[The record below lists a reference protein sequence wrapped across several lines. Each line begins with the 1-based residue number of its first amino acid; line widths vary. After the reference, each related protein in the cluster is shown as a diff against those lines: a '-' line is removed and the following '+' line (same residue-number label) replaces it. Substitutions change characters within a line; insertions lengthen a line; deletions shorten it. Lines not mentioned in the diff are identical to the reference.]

1 MDKNWL
7 IRTKSNHILG
17 PVSKEKVVEL
27 YQNGSL
33 KPGDEVCSGNGFWF
47 FIREEDMV
55 ARYLLGNERQSFNPL
70 SEAKDI
76 LTAKATPEEAPA
88 EVTESP
94 DITLV
99 GNFNLDSLKED
110 LESSEKKSE
119 ENPSSEEGLP
129 PTSLPENV
137 EASEAQTSSVTEE
150 TLPSEEQKKNKPKL
164 RTAKKT
170 KKKVAPPTKSQSYL
184 KFIFFFF
191 VLLLLLLTYYR
202 KQIIRFL
209 FDGEMTKI
217 HLISPVY
224 AQGEIL
230 EPAKKK
236 GFFEEKVE
244 LDGVSFSPEVGL
256 NGFSVISQI
265 DLSSFECEKLQKDTF
280 LLGFLLFPADRFNE
294 KFLIK
299 IRECASSESDQG
311 ILSRWL
317 KTLDQK
323 PVLTAKEQQRRNLLT
338 EVLNSPYNLITD
350 QKLKSSLMTILI
362 DMPEETISEVLL
374 KSWLFLMLGNIT
386 RSDNL
391 LKDFINTAPYYNWK
405 KSSLNPSFYH
415 LLGSEFLD
423 NILDKQSKHPSDRLI
438 FRLFCEYI
446 LNFYSEP
453 TLIYKVRRIHTEPSS
468 DFIKLEY
475 VKRVAPALVNHL
487 RLKKLSESERLKV
500 LKNSQEISLDEQS
513 LWHWPFF
520 YIDPLITEAIYPTL
534 KQWEKADQL
543 WFIYLMQTEKIIDL
557 WSKNSGKSFIQGRR
571 QFLRE
576 QLEGKNFM
584 LSLFQLIK
592 LGDINFSLV
601 DKVIKHQ
608 AK

>member
-27 YQNGSL
+27 FQNGSL
-33 KPGDEVCSGNGFWF
+33 KSGDEVCSGNGFWF

-55 ARYLLGNERQSFNPL
+55 ARYLLGDEKQSFNPL

-76 LTAKATPEEAPA
+76 LTAKAVPEEALE
-88 EVTESP
+88 EVTSESP

-99 GNFNLDSLKED
+99 GNFNLESLKGEQ
-110 LESSEKKSE
+110 
-119 ENPSSEEGLP
+119 ENPGETPPAEEVLP
-129 PTSLPENV
+129 PSSIPEDV
-137 EASEAQTSSVTEE
+137 DASQAHTSSAAEE
-150 TLPSEEQKKNKPKL
+150 TLPLEEQKKNKPKL

-170 KKKVAPPTKSQSYL
+170 KKKAAVPSKSQNYL
-184 KFIFFFF
+184 KFIFFLF
-191 VLLLLLLTYYR
+191 VFLLLLLTYYR

-217 HLISPVY
+217 HLVSPVY
-224 AQGEIL
+224 AQTEIL

-236 GFFEEKVE
+236 GFFEDKID

-265 DLSSFECEKLQKDTF
+265 DLPSFECEKLKKDTF
-280 LLGFLLFPADRFNE
+280 LLAFLLFPADRFNE

-299 IRECASSESDQG
+299 IRECASSESEQS
-311 ILSRWL
+311 ILSSWL
-317 KTLDQK
+317 KSLDQK
-323 PVLTAKEQQRRNLLT
+323 PVLSKKEQQRRNLLI

-350 QKLKSSLMTILI
+350 QKHKSSLMTILI
-362 DMPEETISEVLL
+362 DMPEDTLSEVLL

-391 LKDFINTAPYYNWK
+391 LNDFINTAPYYNWK
-405 KSSLNPSFYH
+405 KSSLAPSFYH
-415 LLGSEFLD
+415 SLGSEFLD

-453 TLIYKVRRIHTEPSS
+453 TLVYKVRRIHSEFSS

-475 VKRVAPALVNHL
+475 VKRVAPSLVNHL
-487 RLKKLSESERLKV
+487 RLKALSESDRLKA
-500 LKNSQEISLDEQS
+500 LKNSQEISFDEQS

-520 YIDPLITEAIYPTL
+520 YIDPLITETIYPTL
-534 KQWEKADQL
+534 KQWEKTDQL
-543 WFIYLMQTEKIIDL
+543 WFIYLMQTEKMIDL
-557 WSKNSGKSFIQGRR
+557 WSKNSGKSFILGRR

-576 QLEGKNFM
+576 QLEGRDFM
-584 LSLFQLIK
+584 LALFQLIK